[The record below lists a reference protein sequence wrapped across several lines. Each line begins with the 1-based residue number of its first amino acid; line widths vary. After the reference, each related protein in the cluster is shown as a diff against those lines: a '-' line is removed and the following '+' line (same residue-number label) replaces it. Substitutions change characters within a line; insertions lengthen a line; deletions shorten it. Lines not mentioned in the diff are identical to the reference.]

1 MTEVMKMRFRDIIL
15 ALSLFISTQAMSAGI
30 PVFDA
35 VQNTESMNQ
44 WIQKLQQWQE
54 TVTHYRSELDA
65 YKQQLATATGV
76 RDVQAFLREAKSLK
90 TDIDNLRQNGIS
102 LDDLLSNQSGS
113 YSSELNSLYNKY
125 KTFDTCNPS
134 SSSQRYLDS
143 CKQMI
148 LNQAVAIENTSEV
161 ENKITGT
168 LGDISDLSDRIAN
181 AQDSKESQDLA
192 NAIAAKSVQLNALT
206 SQWEMSVKQ
215 AEQRSTM
222 LTQQRQKA
230 FNEQQLAAPVPDF
243 ND

>member
-1 MTEVMKMRFRDIIL
+1 MRFRKLIL

-90 TDIDNLRQNGIS
+90 TDIENLRQNGIS

-134 SSSQRYLDS
+134 SSSPRYLDS

-161 ENKITGT
+161 ENKITST

-215 AEQRSTM
+215 TEQRAT
-222 LTQQRQKA
+222 LLEQQKQKA
-230 FNEQQLAAPVPDF
+230 FEQQQLTAPVADL
-243 ND
+243 NSL

>member
-1 MTEVMKMRFRDIIL
+1 MQTRKLIL
-15 ALSLFISTQAMSAGI
+15 ALSLLISTQAMSAGI

-54 TVTHYRSELDA
+54 TVTHYKSELDA

-90 TDIDNLRQNGIS
+90 TDINNLRQNGIS
-102 LDDLLSNQSGS
+102 LDDLLANQRGS

-125 KTFDTCNPS
+125 KSFDTCDQS

-215 AEQRSTM
+215 AEQRTT
-222 LTQQRQKA
+222 LLEQQKQKA
-230 FNEQQLAAPVPDF
+230 FEQQQLTAPVA
-243 ND
+243 NLNSL

>member
-1 MTEVMKMRFRDIIL
+1 MRFRDILL
-15 ALSLFISTQAMSAGI
+15 ALSLLISTQAMSAGI

>member
-1 MTEVMKMRFRDIIL
+1 MRFRDIIL

-90 TDIDNLRQNGIS
+90 TDIDNLRQHGIS

-143 CKQMI
+143 CKQRI

-215 AEQRSTM
+215 AEQRTT
-222 LTQQRQKA
+222 LLEQQKQKA
-230 FNEQQLAAPVPDF
+230 FEQQQLTAPVADL
-243 ND
+243 NSL

>member
-1 MTEVMKMRFRDIIL
+1 MRFRKLIL

-206 SQWEMSVKQ
+206 GQWEMSVKQ
-215 AEQRSTM
+215 TEQRAT
-222 LTQQRQKA
+222 LLEQQKQKA
-230 FNEQQLAAPVPDF
+230 FEQQQLTAPVADL
-243 ND
+243 NSL

>member
-1 MTEVMKMRFRDIIL
+1 MWFRVIIL
-15 ALSLFISTQAMSAGI
+15 ALSLLMSTRVLSAGI

-54 TVTHYRSELDA
+54 TVTHYRNELDA
-65 YKQQLATATGV
+65 YEQQLATATGV
-76 RDVQAFLREAKSLK
+76 RDVQAFLSDAKSLK
-90 TDIDNLRQNGIS
+90 NDIDNLRQNGIS

-113 YSSELNSLYNKY
+113 YSSELNNLYKKY

-134 SSSQRYLDS
+134 NSSQRYLDS

-168 LGDISDLSDRIAN
+168 LDDISDLSDRIAN

-192 NAIAAKSVQLNALT
+192 NAIATKSVQLNALT

-215 AEQRSTM
+215 TEQRTT
-222 LTQQRQKA
+222 LLEQQKQKA
-230 FNEQQLAAPVPDF
+230 FEQQQLTAPVA
-243 ND
+243 NLNSL

>member
-1 MTEVMKMRFRDIIL
+1 MRFRDIIL

-215 AEQRSTM
+215 TEQRTT
-222 LTQQRQKA
+222 LLEQQKQKA
-230 FNEQQLAAPVPDF
+230 FQQQQLTAPVADL
-243 ND
+243 NSL

>member
-1 MTEVMKMRFRDIIL
+1 MRFRDIIL
-15 ALSLFISTQAMSAGI
+15 ALSLCISTQAMSAGI

-125 KTFDTCNPS
+125 KTFDNCNPS
-134 SSSQRYLDS
+134 SASQRYLDS

-168 LGDISDLSDRIAN
+168 LDDISDLSDRIAN

-215 AEQRSTM
+215 TEQRAT
-222 LTQQRQKA
+222 LLEQQKQKA
-230 FNEQQLAAPVPDF
+230 FQQQQLTAPVADL
-243 ND
+243 NSL

>member
-1 MTEVMKMRFRDIIL
+1 MRFRDIIL
-15 ALSLFISTQAMSAGI
+15 ALSLFISNQAMSAGI

-90 TDIDNLRQNGIS
+90 TDIENLRQNGIS

-125 KTFDTCNPS
+125 KSFDTCNPS

-161 ENKITGT
+161 ENKIMGT

-222 LTQQRQKA
+222 LTQQRHKA

>member
-1 MTEVMKMRFRDIIL
+1 MQFRDIIL
-15 ALSLFISTQAMSAGI
+15 ALSLFISTQALSAGI

-215 AEQRSTM
+215 AEQRTT
-222 LTQQRQKA
+222 LLEQQKQKA
-230 FNEQQLAAPVPDF
+230 FEQQQLTAPVADL
-243 ND
+243 NSL

>member
-1 MTEVMKMRFRDIIL
+1 MRFRDIIL

-206 SQWEMSVKQ
+206 GQWEMSVKQ
-215 AEQRSTM
+215 TEQRAT
-222 LTQQRQKA
+222 LLEQQKQKA
-230 FNEQQLAAPVPDF
+230 FEQQQLTAPVADL
-243 ND
+243 NSL

>member
-1 MTEVMKMRFRDIIL
+1 MRFRDIIL

-35 VQNTESMNQ
+35 VQHTESMNQ

-206 SQWEMSVKQ
+206 GQWEMSVKQ
-215 AEQRSTM
+215 TEQRAT
-222 LTQQRQKA
+222 LLEQQKQKA
-230 FNEQQLAAPVPDF
+230 FEQQQLTAPVADL
-243 ND
+243 NSL

>member
-1 MTEVMKMRFRDIIL
+1 MRFRDIIL

-35 VQNTESMNQ
+35 VQHTESMNQ

-206 SQWEMSVKQ
+206 GQWEMSVKQ
-215 AEQRSTM
+215 TEQRAT
-222 LTQQRQKA
+222 LLEQQKQKA
-230 FNEQQLAAPVPDF
+230 FEQQQLTAPVTDL
-243 ND
+243 NSL

>member
-1 MTEVMKMRFRDIIL
+1 MRFRNIIL

-35 VQNTESMNQ
+35 VQNTESMSQ

-134 SSSQRYLDS
+134 STSQRYLDS

-148 LNQAVAIENTSEV
+148 LNLAVAIENTSEV

-181 AQDSKESQDLA
+181 AQDTKESQDLA

>member
-1 MTEVMKMRFRDIIL
+1 MRFRDIIL
-15 ALSLFISTQAMSAGI
+15 VLSLLISTRATSAGI

-125 KTFDTCNPS
+125 KSFDTCNPS

-168 LGDISDLSDRIAN
+168 LDDISDLSDRIAN

-215 AEQRSTM
+215 TEQRTV
-222 LTQQRQKA
+222 LLEQQKQKA
-230 FNEQQLAAPVPDF
+230 FQQQQLTAPVADL
-243 ND
+243 NSL

>member
-1 MTEVMKMRFRDIIL
+1 
-15 ALSLFISTQAMSAGI
+15 
-30 PVFDA
+30 
-35 VQNTESMNQ
+35 
-44 WIQKLQQWQE
+44 
-54 TVTHYRSELDA
+54 
-65 YKQQLATATGV
+65 
-76 RDVQAFLREAKSLK
+76 
-90 TDIDNLRQNGIS
+90 DNLRQNGIS

-134 SSSQRYLDS
+134 STSQRYLDS

-148 LNQAVAIENTSEV
+148 LNLAVAIENTSEV

-181 AQDSKESQDLA
+181 AQDTKESQDLA

>member
-1 MTEVMKMRFRDIIL
+1 MRFRKLIL

-125 KTFDTCNPS
+125 KSFDTCNPS

-168 LGDISDLSDRIAN
+168 LDDISDLSDRIAN

-215 AEQRSTM
+215 TEQRTV
-222 LTQQRQKA
+222 LLEQQKQKA
-230 FNEQQLAAPVPDF
+230 FQQQQLTAPVADL
-243 ND
+243 NSL

>member
-1 MTEVMKMRFRDIIL
+1 MRFRDIIL

-35 VQNTESMNQ
+35 VQHTESMNQ

-168 LGDISDLSDRIAN
+168 LDDISDLSDRIAN

-215 AEQRSTM
+215 AEQRTT
-222 LTQQRQKA
+222 LLEQQKQKA
-230 FNEQQLAAPVPDF
+230 FEQQQLTAPVADL
-243 ND
+243 NSL

>member
-1 MTEVMKMRFRDIIL
+1 MRFRDIIL
-15 ALSLFISTQAMSAGI
+15 ALSLFISTQAISAGI

-125 KTFDTCNPS
+125 KTFDICNPS

-168 LGDISDLSDRIAN
+168 LDDISDLSDRIAN

-215 AEQRSTM
+215 AEQRAT
-222 LTQQRQKA
+222 LLEQQKQKA
-230 FNEQQLAAPVPDF
+230 FEQQQLTAPVADL
-243 ND
+243 NSL

>member
-1 MTEVMKMRFRDIIL
+1 MRFRDIIL

-206 SQWEMSVKQ
+206 SPGEMSVKQ
-215 AEQRSTM
+215 TEQRAT
-222 LTQQRQKA
+222 LLEQQKQKA
-230 FNEQQLAAPVPDF
+230 FEQQQLTAPVADL
-243 ND
+243 NSL

>member
-1 MTEVMKMRFRDIIL
+1 MRLRDIIL
-15 ALSLFISTQAMSAGI
+15 TLALFISTQAMSAGI

-90 TDIDNLRQNGIS
+90 TDIDKLRQNGIS

-143 CKQMI
+143 CKQII

-168 LGDISDLSDRIAN
+168 LDDISDLSDRIAN

-215 AEQRSTM
+215 AEQRTT
-222 LTQQRQKA
+222 LLEQQKQKA
-230 FNEQQLAAPVPDF
+230 FEQQQLTAPIADL
-243 ND
+243 NSL

>member
-1 MTEVMKMRFRDIIL
+1 MRLRDIIL
-15 ALSLFISTQAMSAGI
+15 TLALFISTQAMSAGI

-76 RDVQAFLREAKSLK
+76 RDIQAFLREAKSLK
-90 TDIDNLRQNGIS
+90 TDIENLRQNGIS

-134 SSSQRYLDS
+134 STSQRYLDS

-168 LGDISDLSDRIAN
+168 LDDISDLSDRIAN

-206 SQWEMSVKQ
+206 GQWEMSVKQ
-215 AEQRSTM
+215 TEQRAT
-222 LTQQRQKA
+222 LLEQQKQKA
-230 FNEQQLAAPVPDF
+230 FEQQQLTAPVADL
-243 ND
+243 NSL

>member
-1 MTEVMKMRFRDIIL
+1 MRFRDIIL

-35 VQNTESMNQ
+35 VQHTESMNQ

-161 ENKITGT
+161 ENKITDT
-168 LGDISDLSDRIAN
+168 LDDISDLSDRIAN

-206 SQWEMSVKQ
+206 GQWEMSVKQ
-215 AEQRSTM
+215 TEQRAT
-222 LTQQRQKA
+222 LLEQQKQKA
-230 FNEQQLAAPVPDF
+230 FEQQQLTAPVADL
-243 ND
+243 NSL

>member
-1 MTEVMKMRFRDIIL
+1 MRFRDSIL

-35 VQNTESMNQ
+35 VQNTESINQ

-102 LDDLLSNQSGS
+102 LDDLLSNQNGS

-125 KTFDTCNPS
+125 KSFNPCNPS
-134 SSSQRYLDS
+134 SASQRYLDS

-192 NAIAAKSVQLNALT
+192 NAIAAKSVQLNVLT

-215 AEQRSTM
+215 TEQRTT
-222 LTQQRQKA
+222 LLEQQKQKA
-230 FNEQQLAAPVPDF
+230 FEQQQLTAPVADL
-243 ND
+243 NSL

>member
-1 MTEVMKMRFRDIIL
+1 MRFRDIIL

-90 TDIDNLRQNGIS
+90 TDIDNFRQNGIS

-134 SSSQRYLDS
+134 SSSKRYLDS

-168 LGDISDLSDRIAN
+168 LDDISDLSDRIAN

-222 LTQQRQKA
+222 LTQHRQKA
-230 FNEQQLAAPVPDF
+230 FNEQQLTAPVPDF

>member
-1 MTEVMKMRFRDIIL
+1 MRFRDIIL

-76 RDVQAFLREAKSLK
+76 RNVQAFLREAKSLK

-168 LGDISDLSDRIAN
+168 LDDISDLSDRIAN

>member
-1 MTEVMKMRFRDIIL
+1 MRFRDIIL
-15 ALSLFISTQAMSAGI
+15 ALSLFISNQAMSAGI

-90 TDIDNLRQNGIS
+90 TDIENLRQNGIS

-125 KTFDTCNPS
+125 KSFDTCNPS

-161 ENKITGT
+161 ENKIMGT

-222 LTQQRQKA
+222 LTQQRHKA
-230 FNEQQLAAPVPDF
+230 FNEQQLAEPVPDF

>member
-1 MTEVMKMRFRDIIL
+1 MRFRDTIL

-90 TDIDNLRQNGIS
+90 TDIENLRQNGIS

-125 KTFDTCNPS
+125 KSFDTCNPS

-222 LTQQRQKA
+222 LTQQRHKA

>member
-1 MTEVMKMRFRDIIL
+1 MRFRDIIL

-35 VQNTESMNQ
+35 VQNTESINQ

-90 TDIDNLRQNGIS
+90 TDIDNLRQHGIS
-102 LDDLLSNQSGS
+102 LDDLLSNQNGS

-125 KTFDTCNPS
+125 KSFDTCNPS

-168 LGDISDLSDRIAN
+168 LDDISDLSDRIAN

-215 AEQRSTM
+215 TEQRTV
-222 LTQQRQKA
+222 LLEQQKQKA
-230 FNEQQLAAPVPDF
+230 FQQQQLTAPVADL
-243 ND
+243 NSL

>member
-1 MTEVMKMRFRDIIL
+1 MRFRKLIL
-15 ALSLFISTQAMSAGI
+15 AFSLLMSTQAMSAGI

-90 TDIDNLRQNGIS
+90 TDIDNLRQHGIS

-125 KTFDTCNPS
+125 KTVDTCNPS
-134 SSSQRYLDS
+134 SASQRYLDS

-215 AEQRSTM
+215 AEQRTT
-222 LTQQRQKA
+222 LLEQQKQKA
-230 FNEQQLAAPVPDF
+230 FEQQQLTAPVADL
-243 ND
+243 NSL

>member
-1 MTEVMKMRFRDIIL
+1 MRFRDIIL

-35 VQNTESMNQ
+35 VQHTESMNQ

-181 AQDSKESQDLA
+181 AKDSKESQDLA

-206 SQWEMSVKQ
+206 GQWEMSVKQ
-215 AEQRSTM
+215 TEQRAT
-222 LTQQRQKA
+222 LLEQQKQKA
-230 FNEQQLAAPVPDF
+230 FEQQQLTAPVADL
-243 ND
+243 NSL

>member
-1 MTEVMKMRFRDIIL
+1 MRFRDIIL

-35 VQNTESMNQ
+35 VQHTESMNQ

-65 YKQQLATATGV
+65 YKQQLATTTGV

-206 SQWEMSVKQ
+206 GQWEMSVKQ
-215 AEQRSTM
+215 TEQRAT
-222 LTQQRQKA
+222 LLEQQKQKA
-230 FNEQQLAAPVPDF
+230 FEQQQLTAPVADL
-243 ND
+243 NSL